1 MPVNVSSL
9 RQTLFHRVTA
19 PPSQVQSDLEQ
30 LRNFDRRVEQRLA
43 RITTLIPWAIGLG
56 VLILFLSAAL
66 LNFILSHPGFLAGFP
81 AELVVFLLVG
91 FTLGSITCWVL
102 PYITKNIDSRYL
114 SKLANQFL
122 ILALASAG
130 LLLLLQ
136 FPLVFLNPFT
146 VIVLVIIFLTTLF
159 VMRGQTVA
167 LNLPNYRYDLA
178 ERILALLSRDMDVAS
193 RISLKLLFKKQV
205 DQPVKTI
212 PFTRRPDWKIDF
224 CDNEWLKIKGPLLNG
239 YWLQLSLTERYRKRY
254 GRNINGKL
262 REKFQQ
268 RGLEIKLGI
277 RISRQGHRDLNSL
290 RGQIEQMVRLPASAT
305 LKQLTLSEDLLKMK
319 VLVPHWLGGAR
330 SISLIWPQD
339 PSEDAI
345 RQVQQVIM
353 MMLLSAFQILN
364 FAHVLSRRTAA

>member
-1 MPVNVSSL
+1 MPVNMSSL
-9 RQTLFHRVTA
+9 RRTLFHRVTA
-19 PPSQVQSDLEQ
+19 PPSQVQADLEQ
-30 LRNFDRRVEQRLA
+30 LRHLDRQIERRLA
-43 RITTLIPWAIGLG
+43 RITGLIPWAIGLG
-56 VLILFLSAAL
+56 LLLFFITAAL
-66 LNFILSHPGFLAGFP
+66 LGFVIANPGFLASFP
-81 AELVVFLLVG
+81 SELVIFLLVG
-91 FTLGSITCWVL
+91 FTLGTITCWIL
-102 PYITKNIDSRYL
+102 PFITNKIDSRYL

-122 ILALASAG
+122 ILALISAG
-130 LLLLLQ
+130 LLFVLL

-146 VIVLVIIFLTTLF
+146 VVVVVIIALTILF
-159 VMRGQTVA
+159 VMRGRTAA
-167 LNLPNYRYDLA
+167 LNLPNYRYELA

-193 RISLKLLFKKQV
+193 RVSLKILFKKQV
-205 DQPVKTI
+205 DQPAKTI
-212 PFTRRPDWKIDF
+212 PFNRRPDWKIDI

-277 RISRQGHRDLNSL
+277 RLPGKGHWHLNQL
-290 RGQIEQMVRLPASAT
+290 KGQTDQMVRLPGSTT

-319 VLVPHWLGGAR
+319 VLVPNWLGGAR
-330 SISLIWPQD
+330 SVSMIWPED

-364 FAHVLSRRTAA
+364 FGHVLSRRNTA